1 MSFFY
6 AENMLRLVLSEKGE
20 VVMEQEKII
29 LVGVFLPNR
38 TEEAFWNS
46 IRELRSLTSTANGE
60 IVDELIQKLE
70 RVNQASFIGS
80 GKLLELAE
88 LVEMHE
94 ADVVIF
100 NSELSATQVRNI
112 SKVVAARVID
122 RTQLILDIFAM
133 RAKSREGKL
142 QVAYAQ
148 YKYLLPRLSGQ
159 GASLSK
165 LGGGIGSRGPG
176 ESKLEMDK
184 RHIREKMDDI
194 RAQLTHV
201 EKHRKRIINR
211 RNEQAIFRFGLIGY
225 TNAGKS
231 TIFNRLTH
239 ETTIEEDK
247 LFATLDPTTRKIR
260 FAGGFQA
267 LLTDTVGFIQ
277 DLPTTLIA
285 AFRSTLEETANVDV
299 LIHVVDAS
307 DSDYLQHETTVLALL
322 TELEMNHI
330 PILTVYNKI
339 DQITQ
344 GFIPDRPEH
353 LLISALSTTAST
365 SLKQRMIELIE
376 KNWHYFSKEIPEE
389 QGKELAQIKQR
400 AWITKLEYLED
411 NKAYLV
417 EGYQPRKE
425 PTND

>member
-1 MSFFY
+1 
-6 AENMLRLVLSEKGE
+6 MLVER
-20 VVMEQEKII
+20 EKII
-29 LVGVFLPNR
+29 LVGVFLPNK

-46 IRELRSLTSTANGE
+46 MKELHSLAKTANAE
-60 IVDELIQKLE
+60 VMDELIQKLE

-80 GKLLELAE
+80 GKLDELAA

-112 SKVVAARVID
+112 SAAVEARIID

-133 RAKSREGKL
+133 CAKSREGKL

-159 GASLSK
+159 GISLSK

-184 RHIREKMDDI
+184 RHIREKMHDI
-194 RAQLTHV
+194 KAQLTHV
-201 EKHRKRIINR
+201 EQHRKRIIER
-211 RNEQAIFRFGLIGY
+211 RNTQSVFRFGLIGY

-231 TIFNRLTH
+231 TIFNRLTN
-239 ETTIEEDK
+239 ETTLQENK
-247 LFATLDPTTRKIR
+247 LFATLDPTTRKVR
-260 FAGGFQA
+260 FSGGFQT

-307 DSDYLQHETTVLALL
+307 NPDYLQHETTVISLL
-322 TELEMNHI
+322 EELEMNHLPTLVI
-330 PILTVYNKI
+330 YNKMDHAPATFVP
-339 DQITQ
+339 DQ
-344 GFIPDRPEH
+344 PES
-353 LLISALSTTAST
+353 LLISALDQEAPDTI
-365 SLKQRMIELIE
+365 KQRMIQLIE
-376 KNWHYFSKEIPEE
+376 KNWVFFTIELSEE
-389 QGKELAQIKQR
+389 KGKELAQIKQQ
-400 AWITKLEYLED
+400 AWVTKLEYIES
-411 NKAYLV
+411 KQSYHI
-417 EGYQPRKE
+417 EGYKPRKE
-425 PTND
+425 LNNE

>member
-1 MSFFY
+1 
-6 AENMLRLVLSEKGE
+6 MLVER
-20 VVMEQEKII
+20 EKII
-29 LVGVFLPNR
+29 LVGVFLPNKS
-38 TEEAFWNS
+38 EEAFWNS
-46 IRELRSLTSTANGE
+46 MKELHSLAKTANAE
-60 IVDELIQKLE
+60 VMDELIQKLE

-80 GKLLELAE
+80 GKLNELAA

-94 ADVVIF
+94 AYVVIF

-112 SKVVAARVID
+112 SAAVEARIID

-159 GASLSK
+159 GISLSK

-184 RHIREKMDDI
+184 RHIREKMHDI
-194 RAQLTHV
+194 KAQLTHV
-201 EKHRKRIINR
+201 EQHRKRIIER
-211 RNEQAIFRFGLIGY
+211 RNTQSVFRFGLIGY

-231 TIFNRLTH
+231 TIFNRLTN
-239 ETTIEEDK
+239 ETTLQENK
-247 LFATLDPTTRKIR
+247 LFATLDPTTRKVR
-260 FAGGFQA
+260 FSGGFQA

-307 DSDYLQHETTVLALL
+307 NPDYLQHETTVISLL
-322 TELEMNHI
+322 EELEMNHLPTLVI
-330 PILTVYNKI
+330 YNKMDHAPAAFVP
-339 DQITQ
+339 DQ
-344 GFIPDRPEH
+344 PES
-353 LLISALSTTAST
+353 LLISALDQEAPDTI
-365 SLKQRMIELIE
+365 KQRMIQLIE
-376 KNWHYFSKEIPEE
+376 KNWAFFTIELSEE
-389 QGKELAQIKQR
+389 KGKELAQIKQQ
-400 AWITKLEYLED
+400 AWVTKLEYIES
-411 NKAYLV
+411 KQSYHI
-417 EGYQPRKE
+417 EGYKPRKE
-425 PTND
+425 LNNE

>member
-1 MSFFY
+1 
-6 AENMLRLVLSEKGE
+6 
-20 VVMEQEKII
+20 MEREKII
-29 LVGVFLPNR
+29 LVGVILPNK

-46 IRELRSLTSTANGE
+46 MSELHSLAKTANGE
-60 IVDELIQKLE
+60 VMDELIQKLE
-70 RVNQASFIGS
+70 RVSQTSFIGS
-80 GKLLELAE
+80 GKLMELSE

-112 SKVVAARVID
+112 SKIVDARIID

-133 RAKSREGKL
+133 RAKSKEGKL

-184 RHIREKMDDI
+184 RHIREKMHDI
-194 RAQLTHV
+194 KAQLTHV
-201 EKHRKRIINR
+201 ERHRKRIIDR
-211 RNEQAIFRFGLIGY
+211 RNTQSVFRFGLIGY

-231 TIFNRLTH
+231 TIFNRLTN
-239 ETTIEEDK
+239 ETTLEEDK

-260 FAGGFQA
+260 FEGGFQA

-307 DSDYLQHETTVLALL
+307 DPDYLQHETTVINLL
-322 TELEMNHI
+322 EELEMSHLPTLI
-330 PILTVYNKI
+330 IYNKM
-339 DQITQ
+339 DKAPST
-344 GFIPDRPEH
+344 FVPDCPEH
-353 LLISALSTTAST
+353 LLISALDQDAPKEI
-365 SLKQRMIELIE
+365 KQRMIELIE
-376 KNWHYFSKEIPEE
+376 KNWTFFTVDLSEE
-389 QGKELAQIKQR
+389 KGKELARLKQQ
-400 AWITKLEYLED
+400 AWITKLEYMEE
-411 NKAYLV
+411 KACYRI
-417 EGYQPRKE
+417 EGYRPRKE
-425 PTND
+425 TTND

>member
-1 MSFFY
+1 
-6 AENMLRLVLSEKGE
+6 
-20 VVMEQEKII
+20 MEREKII
-29 LVGVFLPNR
+29 LVGVFLPNKS
-38 TEEAFWNS
+38 EEAFWNS
-46 IRELRSLTSTANGE
+46 MKELHSLAKTANAE
-60 IVDELIQKLE
+60 VMDELIQKLE

-80 GKLLELAE
+80 GKLNELAA

-112 SKVVAARVID
+112 SAAVEARIID

-159 GASLSK
+159 GISLSK

-184 RHIREKMDDI
+184 RHIREKMHDI
-194 RAQLTHV
+194 KAQLTHV
-201 EKHRKRIINR
+201 EQHRKRIIER
-211 RNEQAIFRFGLIGY
+211 RNTQSVFRFGLIGY

-231 TIFNRLTH
+231 TIFNRLTN
-239 ETTIEEDK
+239 ETTLQENK
-247 LFATLDPTTRKIR
+247 LFATLDPTTRKVR
-260 FAGGFQA
+260 FSGGFQT

-307 DSDYLQHETTVLALL
+307 NPDYLQHETTVISLL
-322 TELEMNHI
+322 EELEMNHLPTLVI
-330 PILTVYNKI
+330 YNKMDHAPAAFVP
-339 DQITQ
+339 DQ
-344 GFIPDRPEH
+344 PES
-353 LLISALSTTAST
+353 LLISALDQEAPDTI
-365 SLKQRMIELIE
+365 KQRMIQLIE
-376 KNWHYFSKEIPEE
+376 KNWAFFTIELSEE
-389 QGKELAQIKQR
+389 KGKELAQIKQQ
-400 AWITKLEYLED
+400 AWVTKLEYIES
-411 NKAYLV
+411 KQSYHI
-417 EGYQPRKE
+417 EGYKPRKE
-425 PTND
+425 LNNE

>member
-1 MSFFY
+1 
-6 AENMLRLVLSEKGE
+6 MLVER
-20 VVMEQEKII
+20 EKII
-29 LVGVFLPNR
+29 LVGVFLPNK

-46 IRELRSLTSTANGE
+46 MKELHSLAKTANAE
-60 IVDELIQKLE
+60 VMDELIQKLE

-80 GKLLELAE
+80 GKLDELAA

-112 SKVVAARVID
+112 SAAVEARIID

-133 RAKSREGKL
+133 CAKSREGKL

-159 GASLSK
+159 GISLSK

-184 RHIREKMDDI
+184 RHIREKMHDI
-194 RAQLTHV
+194 KAQLTHV
-201 EKHRKRIINR
+201 EQHRKRIIER
-211 RNEQAIFRFGLIGY
+211 RNTQSVFRFGLIGY

-231 TIFNRLTH
+231 TIFNRLTN
-239 ETTIEEDK
+239 ETTLQEDK

-260 FAGGFQA
+260 FSGGFQA

-307 DSDYLQHETTVLALL
+307 NPDYLQHETTVISLL
-322 TELEMNHI
+322 EELEMNHLPTLVI
-330 PILTVYNKI
+330 YNKMDHAPAAFVP
-339 DQITQ
+339 DQ
-344 GFIPDRPEH
+344 PES
-353 LLISALSTTAST
+353 LLISALDQEAPDTI
-365 SLKQRMIELIE
+365 KQRMIQLIE
-376 KNWHYFSKEIPEE
+376 KNWAFFTIELSEE
-389 QGKELAQIKQR
+389 KGKELAQIKQQ
-400 AWITKLEYLED
+400 AWVTKLEYIES
-411 NKAYLV
+411 KQSYHI
-417 EGYQPRKE
+417 EGYKPRKE
-425 PTND
+425 LNNE

>member
-1 MSFFY
+1 
-6 AENMLRLVLSEKGE
+6 
-20 VVMEQEKII
+20 MEREKII
-29 LVGVFLPNR
+29 LVGVFLPNKS
-38 TEEAFWNS
+38 EEAFWNS
-46 IRELRSLTSTANGE
+46 MKELHSLAKTANAE
-60 IVDELIQKLE
+60 VMDELIQKLE

-80 GKLLELAE
+80 GKLNELAA

-94 ADVVIF
+94 ADLVIF

-112 SKVVAARVID
+112 SAAVEARIID

-159 GASLSK
+159 GISLSK

-184 RHIREKMDDI
+184 RHIREKMHDI
-194 RAQLTHV
+194 KAQLTHV
-201 EKHRKRIINR
+201 EQHRKRIIER
-211 RNEQAIFRFGLIGY
+211 RNTQSVFRFGLIGY

-231 TIFNRLTH
+231 TIFNRLTN
-239 ETTIEEDK
+239 ETTLQENK
-247 LFATLDPTTRKIR
+247 LFATLDPTTRKVR
-260 FAGGFQA
+260 FSGGFQA

-307 DSDYLQHETTVLALL
+307 NPDYLQHETTVISLL
-322 TELEMNHI
+322 EELEMNHLPTLVI
-330 PILTVYNKI
+330 YNKMDHAPAAFVP
-339 DQITQ
+339 DQ
-344 GFIPDRPEH
+344 PES
-353 LLISALSTTAST
+353 LLISALDQEAPDTI
-365 SLKQRMIELIE
+365 KQRMIQLIE
-376 KNWHYFSKEIPEE
+376 KNWAFFTIELSEE
-389 QGKELAQIKQR
+389 KGKELAQIKQQ
-400 AWITKLEYLED
+400 AWVTKLEYIES
-411 NKAYLV
+411 KQSYHI
-417 EGYQPRKE
+417 EGYKPRKE
-425 PTND
+425 LNNE

>member
-1 MSFFY
+1 
-6 AENMLRLVLSEKGE
+6 MLVER
-20 VVMEQEKII
+20 EKII
-29 LVGVFLPNR
+29 LVGVFLPNKS
-38 TEEAFWNS
+38 EEAFWNS
-46 IRELRSLTSTANGE
+46 MKELHSLAKTANAE
-60 IVDELIQKLE
+60 VMDELIQKIE

-80 GKLLELAE
+80 GKLNELAA

-112 SKVVAARVID
+112 SAAVEARIID

-159 GASLSK
+159 GISLSK

-184 RHIREKMDDI
+184 RHIREKMHDI
-194 RAQLTHV
+194 KAQLTHV
-201 EKHRKRIINR
+201 EQHRKRIIER
-211 RNEQAIFRFGLIGY
+211 RNTQSVFRFGLIGY

-231 TIFNRLTH
+231 TIFNRLTN
-239 ETTIEEDK
+239 ETTLQENK
-247 LFATLDPTTRKIR
+247 LFATLDPTTRKVR
-260 FAGGFQA
+260 FSGGFQT

-307 DSDYLQHETTVLALL
+307 NPDYLQHETTVISLL
-322 TELEMNHI
+322 EELEMNHLPTLVI
-330 PILTVYNKI
+330 YNKMDHAPATFVP
-339 DQITQ
+339 DQ
-344 GFIPDRPEH
+344 PES
-353 LLISALSTTAST
+353 LLISALDQEAPDTI
-365 SLKQRMIELIE
+365 KQRMIQLIE
-376 KNWHYFSKEIPEE
+376 KNWAFFTIELSEE
-389 QGKELAQIKQR
+389 KGKELAQIKQQ
-400 AWITKLEYLED
+400 AWVTKLEYIES
-411 NKAYLV
+411 KQSYHI
-417 EGYQPRKE
+417 EGYKPRKE
-425 PTND
+425 LNNE

>member
-1 MSFFY
+1 
-6 AENMLRLVLSEKGE
+6 
-20 VVMEQEKII
+20 MEREKII
-29 LVGVFLPNR
+29 LVGVFLPNK

-46 IRELRSLTSTANGE
+46 MKELHSLAKTANAE
-60 IVDELIQKLE
+60 VMDELIQKLE

-80 GKLLELAE
+80 GKLDELAA

-112 SKVVAARVID
+112 SAAVEARIID

-133 RAKSREGKL
+133 CAKSREGKL

-159 GASLSK
+159 GISLSK

-184 RHIREKMDDI
+184 RHIREKMHDI
-194 RAQLTHV
+194 KAQLTHV
-201 EKHRKRIINR
+201 EQHRKRIIER
-211 RNEQAIFRFGLIGY
+211 RNTQSVFRFGLIGY

-231 TIFNRLTH
+231 TIFNRLTN
-239 ETTIEEDK
+239 ETTLQENK
-247 LFATLDPTTRKIR
+247 LFATLDSTTRKVR
-260 FAGGFQA
+260 FSGGFQA

-307 DSDYLQHETTVLALL
+307 NPDYLQHETTVISLL
-322 TELEMNHI
+322 EELEMNHLPTLVI
-330 PILTVYNKI
+330 YNKMDHAPATFVP
-339 DQITQ
+339 DQ
-344 GFIPDRPEH
+344 PES
-353 LLISALSTTAST
+353 LLISALDQEAPDTI
-365 SLKQRMIELIE
+365 KQRMIQLIE
-376 KNWHYFSKEIPEE
+376 KNWAFFTIELSEE
-389 QGKELAQIKQR
+389 KGKELAQIKQQ
-400 AWITKLEYLED
+400 AWVTKLEYIES
-411 NKAYLV
+411 KQSYHI
-417 EGYQPRKE
+417 EGYKPRKE
-425 PTND
+425 LNNE

>member
-1 MSFFY
+1 
-6 AENMLRLVLSEKGE
+6 MLVER
-20 VVMEQEKII
+20 EKII
-29 LVGVFLPNR
+29 LVGVFLPNK

-46 IRELRSLTSTANGE
+46 MKELHSLAKTANAE
-60 IVDELIQKLE
+60 VMDELIQKLE

-80 GKLLELAE
+80 GKLNELAA

-112 SKVVAARVID
+112 SAAVEARIID

-159 GASLSK
+159 GISLSK

-184 RHIREKMDDI
+184 RHIREKMHDI
-194 RAQLTHV
+194 KAQLTHV
-201 EKHRKRIINR
+201 EQHRKRIIER
-211 RNEQAIFRFGLIGY
+211 RNTQSVFRFGLIGY

-231 TIFNRLTH
+231 TIFNRLTN
-239 ETTIEEDK
+239 ETTLQENK
-247 LFATLDPTTRKIR
+247 LFATLDPTTRKVR
-260 FAGGFQA
+260 FSGGFQA

-307 DSDYLQHETTVLALL
+307 NPDYLQHETTVISLL
-322 TELEMNHI
+322 EELEMNHLPTLVI
-330 PILTVYNKI
+330 YNKMDHAPATFVP
-339 DQITQ
+339 DQ
-344 GFIPDRPEH
+344 PES
-353 LLISALSTTAST
+353 LLISALDQEAPDTI
-365 SLKQRMIELIE
+365 KQRMIQLIE
-376 KNWHYFSKEIPEE
+376 KKNWAFFTIELSEE
-389 QGKELAQIKQR
+389 KGKELAQIKQQ
-400 AWITKLEYLED
+400 AWVTKLEYIES
-411 NKAYLV
+411 KQSYHI
-417 EGYQPRKE
+417 EGYKPRKE
-425 PTND
+425 LNNE

>member
-1 MSFFY
+1 
-6 AENMLRLVLSEKGE
+6 
-20 VVMEQEKII
+20 MEREKII
-29 LVGVFLPNR
+29 LVGVILPNK
-38 TEEAFWNS
+38 TEEAFRNS
-46 IRELRSLTSTANGE
+46 MNELRSLAKTANGE
-60 IVDELIQKLE
+60 VMDELIQKLE
-70 RVNQASFIGS
+70 RVSQTSFIGS
-80 GKLLELAE
+80 GKLMELSELA
-88 LVEMHE
+88 EMHE

-112 SKVVAARVID
+112 SKIVDARIID

-133 RAKSREGKL
+133 RAKSKEGKL

-184 RHIREKMDDI
+184 RHIREKMHDI
-194 RAQLTHV
+194 KAQLTHV
-201 EKHRKRIINR
+201 ERHRKRIIDR
-211 RNEQAIFRFGLIGY
+211 RNTQSVFRFGLIGY

-231 TIFNRLTH
+231 TIFNRLTN
-239 ETTIEEDK
+239 ETTLEEDK

-260 FAGGFQA
+260 FEGGFQA

-307 DSDYLQHETTVLALL
+307 DPDYLQHETTVINLL
-322 TELEMNHI
+322 EELDMRHLPTLI
-330 PILTVYNKI
+330 VYNKM
-339 DQITQ
+339 DKAPPT
-344 GFIPDRPEH
+344 FIPDRPEH
-353 LLISALSTTAST
+353 LLISALDKNAPKEI
-365 SLKQRMIELIE
+365 KQRMIELIE
-376 KNWHYFSKEIPEE
+376 KNWTFFTEDLSEE
-389 QGKELAQIKQR
+389 KGKELAQMKQQ
-400 AWITKLEYLED
+400 AWITKLEYIEE
-411 NKAYLV
+411 KACYRI
-417 EGYQPRKE
+417 EGYRPRKE
-425 PTND
+425 TTND

>member
-1 MSFFY
+1 
-6 AENMLRLVLSEKGE
+6 MLVER
-20 VVMEQEKII
+20 EKII
-29 LVGVFLPNR
+29 LVGVFLPNKS
-38 TEEAFWNS
+38 EEAFWNS
-46 IRELRSLTSTANGE
+46 MKELHSLAKTANAE
-60 IVDELIQKLE
+60 VMDELIQKLE

-80 GKLLELAE
+80 GKLNELAA

-112 SKVVAARVID
+112 SAAVEARIID

-159 GASLSK
+159 GISLSK

-184 RHIREKMDDI
+184 RHIREKMHDI
-194 RAQLTHV
+194 KAQLTHV
-201 EKHRKRIINR
+201 EQHRKRIIER
-211 RNEQAIFRFGLIGY
+211 RNTQSVFRFGLIGY

-231 TIFNRLTH
+231 TIFNRLTN
-239 ETTIEEDK
+239 ETTLQENK
-247 LFATLDPTTRKIR
+247 LFATLDPTTRKVR
-260 FAGGFQA
+260 FSGGFQA

-307 DSDYLQHETTVLALL
+307 NPDYLQHETTVISLL
-322 TELEMNHI
+322 EELEMNHLPTLVI
-330 PILTVYNKI
+330 YNKLDHSPAAFVP
-339 DQITQ
+339 DQ
-344 GFIPDRPEH
+344 PES
-353 LLISALSTTAST
+353 LLISALDQEAPDTI
-365 SLKQRMIELIE
+365 KQRMIQLIE
-376 KNWHYFSKEIPEE
+376 KNWAFFTIELSEE
-389 QGKELAQIKQR
+389 KGKELAQIKQQ
-400 AWITKLEYLED
+400 AWVTKLEYIES
-411 NKAYLV
+411 KQSYHI
-417 EGYQPRKE
+417 EGYKPRKE
-425 PTND
+425 LNNE

>member
-1 MSFFY
+1 
-6 AENMLRLVLSEKGE
+6 
-20 VVMEQEKII
+20 MEREKII
-29 LVGVFLPNR
+29 LVGVILPNK

-46 IRELRSLTSTANGE
+46 MNELHSLAKTANGE
-60 IVDELIQKLE
+60 VVDELIQKLE

-80 GKLLELAE
+80 GKLEELAA

-112 SKVVAARVID
+112 SKAVEARIID

-133 RAKSREGKL
+133 RAKSKEGKL

-159 GASLSK
+159 GVSLSK

-184 RHIREKMDDI
+184 RHIREKMHDI
-194 RAQLTHV
+194 KAQLTHV
-201 EKHRKRIINR
+201 EQHRKRIIER
-211 RNEQAIFRFGLIGY
+211 RNTQSVFRFGLIGY

-231 TIFNRLTH
+231 TIFNRLTN
-239 ETTIEEDK
+239 ETTLQEDK

-260 FAGGFQA
+260 FSGGFQA

-307 DSDYLQHETTVLALL
+307 NPDYLQHETTVLSFLE
-322 TELEMNHI
+322 ELEMNHLPTLVI
-330 PILTVYNKI
+330 YNKM
-339 DQITQ
+339 DQTPAT
-344 GFIPDRPEH
+344 FVPDQPEN
-353 LLISALSTTAST
+353 LLISALDQEAPDTI
-365 SLKQRMIELIE
+365 KQRMIQLIE
-376 KNWHYFSKEIPEE
+376 KNWTFFTLELSEE
-389 QGKELAQIKQR
+389 KGKELAQIKQQ
-400 AWITKLEYLED
+400 AWVTKLEYIES
-411 NKAYLV
+411 KQSYHI
-417 EGYQPRKE
+417 EGYKPRKE
-425 PTND
+425 LNNE

>member
-1 MSFFY
+1 
-6 AENMLRLVLSEKGE
+6 
-20 VVMEQEKII
+20 MEREKII
-29 LVGVFLPNR
+29 LVGVILPNK

-46 IRELRSLTSTANGE
+46 MSELHSLAKTANGE
-60 IVDELIQKLE
+60 VMDELIQKLE
-70 RVNQASFIGS
+70 RVSQTSFIGS
-80 GKLLELAE
+80 GKLMELSE

-112 SKVVAARVID
+112 SKIVDARIID

-133 RAKSREGKL
+133 RAKSKEGKL

-184 RHIREKMDDI
+184 RHIREKMHDI
-194 RAQLTHV
+194 KAQLTHV
-201 EKHRKRIINR
+201 ERHRKRIIDR
-211 RNEQAIFRFGLIGY
+211 RNTQSVFRFGLIGY

-231 TIFNRLTH
+231 TIFNRLTN
-239 ETTIEEDK
+239 ETTLEEDK

-260 FAGGFQA
+260 FEGGFQA

-307 DSDYLQHETTVLALL
+307 DPDYLQHETTVTNLL
-322 TELEMNHI
+322 EELEMSHLPTLI
-330 PILTVYNKI
+330 VYNKM
-339 DQITQ
+339 DKAPST
-344 GFIPDRPEH
+344 FVPDRPEH
-353 LLISALSTTAST
+353 LLISALDQDAPKEI
-365 SLKQRMIELIE
+365 KQRMIELIE
-376 KNWHYFSKEIPEE
+376 KNWTFFIEDLSEE
-389 QGKELAQIKQR
+389 KGKELAQLKQQ
-400 AWITKLEYLED
+400 AWITKLEYMEE
-411 NKAYLV
+411 KACYRI
-417 EGYQPRKE
+417 EGYRPRKE
-425 PTND
+425 TTND

>member
-1 MSFFY
+1 
-6 AENMLRLVLSEKGE
+6 MLVER
-20 VVMEQEKII
+20 EKII
-29 LVGVFLPNR
+29 LVGVILPNK

-46 IRELRSLTSTANGE
+46 MKELHSLAKTANAE
-60 IVDELIQKLE
+60 VMDELIQKLE

-80 GKLLELAE
+80 GKLNELAA

-112 SKVVAARVID
+112 SAAVEARIID

-159 GASLSK
+159 GISLSK

-184 RHIREKMDDI
+184 RHIREKMHDI
-194 RAQLTHV
+194 KAQLTHV
-201 EKHRKRIINR
+201 EQRRKRIIER
-211 RNEQAIFRFGLIGY
+211 RNTQSVFRFGLIGY

-231 TIFNRLTH
+231 TIFNRLTN
-239 ETTIEEDK
+239 ETTLQENK
-247 LFATLDPTTRKIR
+247 LFATLDPTTRKVP
-260 FAGGFQA
+260 FSGGFQA

-307 DSDYLQHETTVLALL
+307 NPDYLQHETTVISLL
-322 TELEMNHI
+322 EELEMNHLPTLVI
-330 PILTVYNKI
+330 YNKMDHAPAAFVP
-339 DQITQ
+339 DQ
-344 GFIPDRPEH
+344 PES
-353 LLISALSTTAST
+353 LLISALDQEAPDTI
-365 SLKQRMIELIE
+365 KQRMIQLIE
-376 KNWHYFSKEIPEE
+376 KNWAFFTIELSEE
-389 QGKELAQIKQR
+389 KGKELAQIKQQ
-400 AWITKLEYLED
+400 AWVTKLEYIES
-411 NKAYLV
+411 KQSYHI
-417 EGYQPRKE
+417 EGYKPRKE
-425 PTND
+425 LNNE

>member
-1 MSFFY
+1 
-6 AENMLRLVLSEKGE
+6 
-20 VVMEQEKII
+20 MEREKII
-29 LVGVFLPNR
+29 LVGVILPNK

-46 IRELRSLTSTANGE
+46 MSELHSLAKTANGE
-60 IVDELIQKLE
+60 VMDELIQKLE
-70 RVNQASFIGS
+70 RVSQTSFIGS
-80 GKLLELAE
+80 GKLMELSE

-112 SKVVAARVID
+112 SKIVDARIID

-133 RAKSREGKL
+133 RAKSKEGKL

-184 RHIREKMDDI
+184 RHIREKMHDI
-194 RAQLTHV
+194 KAQLTHV
-201 EKHRKRIINR
+201 ERHRKRIIDR
-211 RNEQAIFRFGLIGY
+211 RNTQSVFRFGLIGY

-231 TIFNRLTH
+231 TIFNRLTN
-239 ETTIEEDK
+239 ETTLEEDK

-260 FAGGFQA
+260 FEGGFQA

-307 DSDYLQHETTVLALL
+307 DPDYLQHETTVINLL
-322 TELEMNHI
+322 EELEMSHLPTLI
-330 PILTVYNKI
+330 VYNKM
-339 DQITQ
+339 DKAPST
-344 GFIPDRPEH
+344 FVPDRPEH
-353 LLISALSTTAST
+353 LLISALDQGAPKEI
-365 SLKQRMIELIE
+365 KQRMIELIE
-376 KNWHYFSKEIPEE
+376 KNWTFFTEDLSEE
-389 QGKELAQIKQR
+389 KGKELAQLKQQ
-400 AWITKLEYLED
+400 AWITKLEYMEE
-411 NKAYLV
+411 KACYRI
-417 EGYQPRKE
+417 EGYRPRKE
-425 PTND
+425 TTND

>member
-1 MSFFY
+1 
-6 AENMLRLVLSEKGE
+6 MLVER
-20 VVMEQEKII
+20 EKII
-29 LVGVFLPNR
+29 LVGVFLPNK

-46 IRELRSLTSTANGE
+46 MKELHSLAKTANAE
-60 IVDELIQKLE
+60 VMDELIQKLE

-80 GKLLELAE
+80 GKLDELAA

-112 SKVVAARVID
+112 SAAVEARIID

-133 RAKSREGKL
+133 CAKSREGKL

-159 GASLSK
+159 GISLSK

-184 RHIREKMDDI
+184 RHIREKMHDI
-194 RAQLTHV
+194 KAQLTHV
-201 EKHRKRIINR
+201 EQHRKRIIER
-211 RNEQAIFRFGLIGY
+211 RNTQSVFRFGLIGY

-231 TIFNRLTH
+231 TIFNRLTN
-239 ETTIEEDK
+239 ETTLQENK
-247 LFATLDPTTRKIR
+247 LFATLDPTTRKVR
-260 FAGGFQA
+260 FSGGFQA

-307 DSDYLQHETTVLALL
+307 NPDYLQHETTVISLL
-322 TELEMNHI
+322 EELEMNHLPTLVI
-330 PILTVYNKI
+330 YNKMDHAPAAFVP
-339 DQITQ
+339 DQL
-344 GFIPDRPEH
+344 ES
-353 LLISALSTTAST
+353 LLISALDQEAPDTI
-365 SLKQRMIELIE
+365 KQRMIQLIE
-376 KNWHYFSKEIPEE
+376 KNWAFFTIELSEE
-389 QGKELAQIKQR
+389 KGKELAQIKQQ
-400 AWITKLEYLED
+400 AWVTKLEYIES
-411 NKAYLV
+411 KQSYHI
-417 EGYQPRKE
+417 EGYKPRKE
-425 PTND
+425 LNNE

>member
-1 MSFFY
+1 
-6 AENMLRLVLSEKGE
+6 
-20 VVMEQEKII
+20 MEREKII
-29 LVGVFLPNR
+29 LVGVILPNK

-46 IRELRSLTSTANGE
+46 MKELHSLAKTANAE
-60 IVDELIQKLE
+60 VMDELIQKLE

-80 GKLLELAE
+80 GKLDELAA

-112 SKVVAARVID
+112 SAAVEARIID

-159 GASLSK
+159 GISLSK

-184 RHIREKMDDI
+184 RHIREKMHDI
-194 RAQLTHV
+194 KAQLTHV
-201 EKHRKRIINR
+201 EQHRKRIIER
-211 RNEQAIFRFGLIGY
+211 RNTQSVFRFGLIGY

-231 TIFNRLTH
+231 TIFNRLTN
-239 ETTIEEDK
+239 ETTLQENK
-247 LFATLDPTTRKIR
+247 LFATLDPTTRKVR
-260 FAGGFQA
+260 FSGGFQA

-307 DSDYLQHETTVLALL
+307 NPDYLQHETTVISLL
-322 TELEMNHI
+322 EELEMNHLPTLVI
-330 PILTVYNKI
+330 YNKMDHAPAAFVP
-339 DQITQ
+339 DQ
-344 GFIPDRPEH
+344 PES
-353 LLISALSTTAST
+353 LLISALDQEAPDTI
-365 SLKQRMIELIE
+365 KQRMIQLIE
-376 KNWHYFSKEIPEE
+376 KNWAFFTIELSEE
-389 QGKELAQIKQR
+389 KGKELAQIKQQ
-400 AWITKLEYLED
+400 AWVTKLEYIES
-411 NKAYLV
+411 KQSYHI
-417 EGYQPRKE
+417 EGYKPRKE
-425 PTND
+425 LNNE

>member
-1 MSFFY
+1 
-6 AENMLRLVLSEKGE
+6 MLVER
-20 VVMEQEKII
+20 EKII
-29 LVGVFLPNR
+29 LVGVFLPNK

-46 IRELRSLTSTANGE
+46 MKELHSLAKTANAE
-60 IVDELIQKLE
+60 VMDELIQKLE

-80 GKLLELAE
+80 GKLDELAA

-112 SKVVAARVID
+112 SAAVEARIID

-133 RAKSREGKL
+133 CAKSREGKL

-159 GASLSK
+159 GISLSK

-184 RHIREKMDDI
+184 RHIREKMHDI
-194 RAQLTHV
+194 KAQLTHV
-201 EKHRKRIINR
+201 EQHRKRIIER
-211 RNEQAIFRFGLIGY
+211 RNTQSVFRFGLIGY

-231 TIFNRLTH
+231 TIFNRLTN
-239 ETTIEEDK
+239 ETTLQENK
-247 LFATLDPTTRKIR
+247 LFATLDPTTRKVR
-260 FAGGFQA
+260 FSGGFQA

-307 DSDYLQHETTVLALL
+307 NPDYLQHETTVISLL
-322 TELEMNHI
+322 EELEMNHLPPLVI
-330 PILTVYNKI
+330 YNKMDHAPATFVP
-339 DQITQ
+339 DQ
-344 GFIPDRPEH
+344 PES
-353 LLISALSTTAST
+353 LLISALDQEAPDTI
-365 SLKQRMIELIE
+365 KQRMIQLIE
-376 KNWHYFSKEIPEE
+376 KNWAFFTIELSEE
-389 QGKELAQIKQR
+389 KGKELAQIKQQ
-400 AWITKLEYLED
+400 AWVTKLEYIES
-411 NKAYLV
+411 KQSYHI
-417 EGYQPRKE
+417 EGYKPRKE
-425 PTND
+425 LNNE

>member
-1 MSFFY
+1 
-6 AENMLRLVLSEKGE
+6 MLVER
-20 VVMEQEKII
+20 EKII
-29 LVGVFLPNR
+29 LVGVILPNK

-46 IRELRSLTSTANGE
+46 MNELHSLAKTANGE
-60 IVDELIQKLE
+60 VVDELIQKLE

-80 GKLLELAE
+80 GKLEELAA

-112 SKVVAARVID
+112 SKAVEARIID

-133 RAKSREGKL
+133 RAKSKEGKL

-159 GASLSK
+159 GVSLSK

-184 RHIREKMDDI
+184 RHIREKMHDI
-194 RAQLTHV
+194 KAQLTHV
-201 EKHRKRIINR
+201 EQHRKRIIER
-211 RNEQAIFRFGLIGY
+211 RNTQSVFRFGLIGY

-231 TIFNRLTH
+231 TIFNRLTN
-239 ETTIEEDK
+239 ETTLQEDK

-260 FAGGFQA
+260 FSGGFQA

-285 AFRSTLEETANVDV
+285 AFRSTLEETVNVDV

-307 DSDYLQHETTVLALL
+307 NPDYLQHETTVLSLL
-322 TELEMNHI
+322 EELEMNHLPTLVI
-330 PILTVYNKI
+330 YNKM
-339 DQITQ
+339 DQTPAT
-344 GFIPDRPEH
+344 FVPDQPEN
-353 LLISALSTTAST
+353 LLISALDQEAPDTI
-365 SLKQRMIELIE
+365 KQRMIQLIE
-376 KNWHYFSKEIPEE
+376 KNWTFFTLELSEE
-389 QGKELAQIKQR
+389 KGKELAQIKQQ
-400 AWITKLEYLED
+400 AWVTKLEYIES
-411 NKAYLV
+411 KQSYHI
-417 EGYQPRKE
+417 EGYKPRKE
-425 PTND
+425 LNNE

>member
-1 MSFFY
+1 
-6 AENMLRLVLSEKGE
+6 MLVER
-20 VVMEQEKII
+20 EKII
-29 LVGVFLPNR
+29 LVGVILPNK

-46 IRELRSLTSTANGE
+46 MNELHSLAKTANGE
-60 IVDELIQKLE
+60 VVDELIQKLE

-80 GKLLELAE
+80 GKLEELAA

-112 SKVVAARVID
+112 SKAVEARIID

-133 RAKSREGKL
+133 RAKSKEGKL

-159 GASLSK
+159 GVSLSK

-184 RHIREKMDDI
+184 RHIREKMHDI
-194 RAQLTHV
+194 KAQLTHV
-201 EKHRKRIINR
+201 EQHRKRIIER
-211 RNEQAIFRFGLIGY
+211 RNTQSVFRFGLIGY

-231 TIFNRLTH
+231 TIFNRLTN
-239 ETTIEEDK
+239 ETTLQEDK

-260 FAGGFQA
+260 FSGGFQA

-285 AFRSTLEETANVDV
+285 AFRSTLEGTANVDV

-307 DSDYLQHETTVLALL
+307 NPDYLQHETTVLSLL
-322 TELEMNHI
+322 EELEMNHLPTLVI
-330 PILTVYNKI
+330 YNKM
-339 DQITQ
+339 DQAPAT
-344 GFIPDRPEH
+344 FVPDQPEN
-353 LLISALSTTAST
+353 LLISALDQEAPDTI
-365 SLKQRMIELIE
+365 KQRMIQLIE
-376 KNWHYFSKEIPEE
+376 KNWTFFTLELSEE
-389 QGKELAQIKQR
+389 KGKELAQIKQQ
-400 AWITKLEYLED
+400 AWVTKLEYIES
-411 NKAYLV
+411 KQSYHI
-417 EGYQPRKE
+417 EGYKPRKE
-425 PTND
+425 LNNE

>member
-1 MSFFY
+1 
-6 AENMLRLVLSEKGE
+6 
-20 VVMEQEKII
+20 MEREKII
-29 LVGVFLPNR
+29 LVGVFLPNK

-46 IRELRSLTSTANGE
+46 MKELHSLAKTANAE
-60 IVDELIQKLE
+60 VMDELIQKLE

-80 GKLLELAE
+80 GKLNELAA

-112 SKVVAARVID
+112 SAAVEARIID

-159 GASLSK
+159 GISLSK

-184 RHIREKMDDI
+184 RHIREKMHDI
-194 RAQLTHV
+194 KAQLTHV
-201 EKHRKRIINR
+201 EQRRKRIIER
-211 RNEQAIFRFGLIGY
+211 RNTQSVFRFGLIGY

-231 TIFNRLTH
+231 TIFNRLTN
-239 ETTIEEDK
+239 ETTLQENK
-247 LFATLDPTTRKIR
+247 LFATLDPTTRKVR
-260 FAGGFQA
+260 FSGGFQA

-307 DSDYLQHETTVLALL
+307 NPDYLQHETTVISLL
-322 TELEMNHI
+322 EELEMNHLPTLVI
-330 PILTVYNKI
+330 YNKMDHAPAAFVP
-339 DQITQ
+339 DQ
-344 GFIPDRPEH
+344 PES
-353 LLISALSTTAST
+353 LLISALDQEAPDTI
-365 SLKQRMIELIE
+365 KQRMIQLIE
-376 KNWHYFSKEIPEE
+376 KNWAFFMIELSEE
-389 QGKELAQIKQR
+389 KGKELAQIKQQ
-400 AWITKLEYLED
+400 AWVTKLEYIES
-411 NKAYLV
+411 KQSYHI
-417 EGYQPRKE
+417 EGYKPRKE
-425 PTND
+425 LNNE

>member
-1 MSFFY
+1 
-6 AENMLRLVLSEKGE
+6 MLVER
-20 VVMEQEKII
+20 EKII
-29 LVGVFLPNR
+29 LVGVFLPNK

-46 IRELRSLTSTANGE
+46 MKELHSLAKTANAE
-60 IVDELIQKLE
+60 VMDELIQKLE

-80 GKLLELAE
+80 GKLDELAA

-112 SKVVAARVID
+112 SAAVEARIID

-133 RAKSREGKL
+133 CAKSREGKL

-159 GASLSK
+159 GISLSK

-184 RHIREKMDDI
+184 RHIREKMHDI
-194 RAQLTHV
+194 KAQLTHV
-201 EKHRKRIINR
+201 EQHRKRIIER
-211 RNEQAIFRFGLIGY
+211 RNTQSVFRFGLIGY

-231 TIFNRLTH
+231 TIFNRLTN
-239 ETTIEEDK
+239 ETTLQENK
-247 LFATLDPTTRKIR
+247 LFATLDPTTRKVR
-260 FAGGFQA
+260 FSGGFQT

-299 LIHVVDAS
+299 LIHVVDVS
-307 DSDYLQHETTVLALL
+307 NPDYLQHETTVISLL
-322 TELEMNHI
+322 EELEMNHLPTLVI
-330 PILTVYNKI
+330 YNKMDHAPATFVP
-339 DQITQ
+339 DQ
-344 GFIPDRPEH
+344 PES
-353 LLISALSTTAST
+353 LLISALDQEAPDTI
-365 SLKQRMIELIE
+365 KQRMIQLIE
-376 KNWHYFSKEIPEE
+376 KNWAFFTIELSEE
-389 QGKELAQIKQR
+389 KGKELAQIKQQ
-400 AWITKLEYLED
+400 AWVTKLEYIES
-411 NKAYLV
+411 KQSYHI
-417 EGYQPRKE
+417 EGYKPRKE
-425 PTND
+425 LNNE

>member
-1 MSFFY
+1 
-6 AENMLRLVLSEKGE
+6 
-20 VVMEQEKII
+20 MEREKII
-29 LVGVFLPNR
+29 LVGVILPNK

-46 IRELRSLTSTANGE
+46 MNELYSLVKTANGE
-60 IVDELIQKLE
+60 VMDELTQKLE
-70 RVNQASFIGS
+70 RVSQASFIGS

-112 SKVVAARVID
+112 SKVVDARIID

-133 RAKSREGKL
+133 RAKSKEGKL

-159 GASLSK
+159 GTSLSK

-184 RHIREKMDDI
+184 RHIREKMYDI
-194 RAQLTHV
+194 KAQLTHV
-201 EKHRKRIINR
+201 EKHRKRIIDR
-211 RNEQAIFRFGLIGY
+211 RNTQSVFRFGLIGY

-231 TIFNRLTH
+231 TIFNRLTN
-239 ETTIEEDK
+239 ETTLEEDK

-260 FAGGFQA
+260 FEGGFQA

-307 DSDYLQHETTVLALL
+307 DSDYLQHETTVIKLL
-322 TELEMNHI
+322 QELEMNHL
-330 PILTVYNKI
+330 PTLVVYNKM
-339 DQITQ
+339 DKAPAT
-344 GFIPDRPEH
+344 FVPDRPEH
-353 LLISALSTTAST
+353 LLFSALNPDAPKII
-365 SLKQRMIELIE
+365 KQRMIELIE
-376 KNWHYFSKEIPEE
+376 KNWSFFTMDLSEE
-389 QGKELAQIKQR
+389 NGKELAQIGQQ
-400 AWITKLEYLED
+400 AWLTKLEYIE
-411 NKAYLV
+411 NEACYRI
-417 EGYQPRKE
+417 EGYRPRKE
-425 PTND
+425 STND

>member
-1 MSFFY
+1 
-6 AENMLRLVLSEKGE
+6 
-20 VVMEQEKII
+20 MEREKII
-29 LVGVFLPNR
+29 LVGVILPNK

-46 IRELRSLTSTANGE
+46 MSELHSLAKTANGE
-60 IVDELIQKLE
+60 VMDELIQKLE
-70 RVNQASFIGS
+70 RVSQTSFIGS
-80 GKLLELAE
+80 GKLMELSE

-112 SKVVAARVID
+112 SKIVDARIID

-133 RAKSREGKL
+133 RAKSKEGKL

-184 RHIREKMDDI
+184 RHIREKMHDI
-194 RAQLTHV
+194 KAQLTHV
-201 EKHRKRIINR
+201 ERHRKRIIDR
-211 RNEQAIFRFGLIGY
+211 RNTQSVFRFGLIGY

-231 TIFNRLTH
+231 TIFNRLTN
-239 ETTIEEDK
+239 ETTLEEDK

-260 FAGGFQA
+260 FEGGFQA

-307 DSDYLQHETTVLALL
+307 DPDYLQHETTVINLL
-322 TELEMNHI
+322 EELEMSHLPTLI
-330 PILTVYNKI
+330 VYNKM
-339 DQITQ
+339 DKAPST
-344 GFIPDRPEH
+344 FVPDRPEH
-353 LLISALSTTAST
+353 LLISALDQDAPKEI
-365 SLKQRMIELIE
+365 KQRMIELIE
-376 KNWHYFSKEIPEE
+376 KNWTFFTEDLSEE
-389 QGKELAQIKQR
+389 KGKELAQLKQQ
-400 AWITKLEYLED
+400 AWITKLEYMEE
-411 NKAYLV
+411 KACYRI
-417 EGYQPRKE
+417 EGYRPRKE
-425 PTND
+425 TTND

>member
-1 MSFFY
+1 
-6 AENMLRLVLSEKGE
+6 MLVER
-20 VVMEQEKII
+20 EKII
-29 LVGVFLPNR
+29 LVGVFLPNK

-46 IRELRSLTSTANGE
+46 MKELHSLAKTANAE
-60 IVDELIQKLE
+60 VMDELIQKLE

-80 GKLLELAE
+80 GKLDELAA

-112 SKVVAARVID
+112 SAAVEARIID

-133 RAKSREGKL
+133 CAKSREGKL

-159 GASLSK
+159 GISLSK

-184 RHIREKMDDI
+184 RHIREKMHDI
-194 RAQLTHV
+194 KAQLTHV
-201 EKHRKRIINR
+201 EQHRKRIIER
-211 RNEQAIFRFGLIGY
+211 RNTQSVFRFGLIGY

-231 TIFNRLTH
+231 TIFNRLTN
-239 ETTIEEDK
+239 ETTLQENK
-247 LFATLDPTTRKIR
+247 LFATLDPTTRKVR
-260 FAGGFQA
+260 FSGGFQA

-307 DSDYLQHETTVLALL
+307 NPDYLQHETTVISLL
-322 TELEMNHI
+322 EELEMNHLPTLVI
-330 PILTVYNKI
+330 YNKMDHAPATFVP
-339 DQITQ
+339 DQ
-344 GFIPDRPEH
+344 PES
-353 LLISALSTTAST
+353 LLISALDQEAPDTI
-365 SLKQRMIELIE
+365 KQRMIQLIE
-376 KNWHYFSKEIPEE
+376 KNWAFFTIELSEE
-389 QGKELAQIKQR
+389 KGKELAQIKQQ
-400 AWITKLEYLED
+400 AWVTKLEYIESKQSYHID
-411 NKAYLV
+411 
-417 EGYQPRKE
+417 GYKPRKE
-425 PTND
+425 LNNE

>member
-1 MSFFY
+1 
-6 AENMLRLVLSEKGE
+6 MLVER
-20 VVMEQEKII
+20 EKII
-29 LVGVFLPNR
+29 LVGVILPNK

-46 IRELRSLTSTANGE
+46 MNELYSLVKTANGE
-60 IVDELIQKLE
+60 VMDELTQKLE
-70 RVNQASFIGS
+70 RVSQASFIGS

-112 SKVVAARVID
+112 SKVVDARIID

-133 RAKSREGKL
+133 RAKSKEGKL

-159 GASLSK
+159 GTSLSK

-184 RHIREKMDDI
+184 RHIREKMYDI
-194 RAQLTHV
+194 KAQLTHV
-201 EKHRKRIINR
+201 EKHRKRIIDR
-211 RNEQAIFRFGLIGY
+211 RNTQSVFRFGLIGY

-231 TIFNRLTH
+231 TIFNRLTN
-239 ETTIEEDK
+239 ETTLEEDK

-260 FAGGFQA
+260 FEGGFQA

-307 DSDYLQHETTVLALL
+307 DPDYLQHETTVIKLL
-322 TELEMNHI
+322 QELEMNHL
-330 PILTVYNKI
+330 PTLVVYNKM
-339 DQITQ
+339 DKAPAT
-344 GFIPDRPEH
+344 FVPDRPEH
-353 LLISALSTTAST
+353 LLFSALNPDAPKII
-365 SLKQRMIELIE
+365 KQRMIELIE
-376 KNWHYFSKEIPEE
+376 KNWSFFTMDLSQEN
-389 QGKELAQIKQR
+389 GKELAQIGQQ
-400 AWITKLEYLED
+400 AWLTKLEYIE
-411 NKAYLV
+411 NEACYRI
-417 EGYQPRKE
+417 EGYRPRKE
-425 PTND
+425 STND

>member
-1 MSFFY
+1 
-6 AENMLRLVLSEKGE
+6 
-20 VVMEQEKII
+20 MEREKII
-29 LVGVFLPNR
+29 LVGVFLPNK

-46 IRELRSLTSTANGE
+46 MKELHSLAKTANAE
-60 IVDELIQKLE
+60 VMDELIQKLE

-80 GKLLELAE
+80 GKLDELAA

-112 SKVVAARVID
+112 SAAVEARIID

-159 GASLSK
+159 GISLSK

-184 RHIREKMDDI
+184 RHIREKMHDI
-194 RAQLTHV
+194 KAQLTHV
-201 EKHRKRIINR
+201 EQHRKRIIER
-211 RNEQAIFRFGLIGY
+211 RNTQSVFRFGLIGY

-231 TIFNRLTH
+231 TIFNRLTN
-239 ETTIEEDK
+239 ETTLQENK
-247 LFATLDPTTRKIR
+247 LFATLDPTTRKVR
-260 FAGGFQA
+260 FSGGFQA

-307 DSDYLQHETTVLALL
+307 NPDYLQHETTVISLL
-322 TELEMNHI
+322 EELEMNHLPTLVI
-330 PILTVYNKI
+330 YNKMDHAPATFVP
-339 DQITQ
+339 DQ
-344 GFIPDRPEH
+344 PES
-353 LLISALSTTAST
+353 LLISALDLEAPDTI
-365 SLKQRMIELIE
+365 KQRMIQLIE
-376 KNWHYFSKEIPEE
+376 KNWAFFTIELSEE
-389 QGKELAQIKQR
+389 KGKELAQIKQQ
-400 AWITKLEYLED
+400 AWVTKLEYIES
-411 NKAYLV
+411 KQSYHI
-417 EGYQPRKE
+417 EGYKPRKE
-425 PTND
+425 LNNE

>member
-1 MSFFY
+1 
-6 AENMLRLVLSEKGE
+6 
-20 VVMEQEKII
+20 MEREKII
-29 LVGVFLPNR
+29 LVGVILPNK

-46 IRELRSLTSTANGE
+46 MKELHSLAKTANAE
-60 IVDELIQKLE
+60 VMDELIQKLE
-70 RVNQASFIGS
+70 RVYQASFIGS
-80 GKLLELAE
+80 GKLNELAA

-112 SKVVAARVID
+112 SAAVEARIID

-159 GASLSK
+159 GISLSK

-184 RHIREKMDDI
+184 RHIREKMHDI
-194 RAQLTHV
+194 KAQLTHV
-201 EKHRKRIINR
+201 EQRRKRIIER
-211 RNEQAIFRFGLIGY
+211 RNTQSVFRFGLIGY

-231 TIFNRLTH
+231 TIFNRLTN
-239 ETTIEEDK
+239 ETTLQENK
-247 LFATLDPTTRKIR
+247 LFATLDPTTRKVR
-260 FAGGFQA
+260 FSGGFQA

-307 DSDYLQHETTVLALL
+307 NPDYLQHETTVISLL
-322 TELEMNHI
+322 EELEMNHLPTLVI
-330 PILTVYNKI
+330 YNKMDHAPATFVP
-339 DQITQ
+339 DQ
-344 GFIPDRPEH
+344 PES
-353 LLISALSTTAST
+353 LLISALDQEAPDTI
-365 SLKQRMIELIE
+365 KQRMIQLIE
-376 KNWHYFSKEIPEE
+376 KNWAFFTIELSEE
-389 QGKELAQIKQR
+389 KGKELAQIKQQ
-400 AWITKLEYLED
+400 AWVTKLEYIES
-411 NKAYLV
+411 KQSYHI
-417 EGYQPRKE
+417 EGYKPRKE
-425 PTND
+425 LNNE

>member
-1 MSFFY
+1 
-6 AENMLRLVLSEKGE
+6 MLVER
-20 VVMEQEKII
+20 EKII
-29 LVGVFLPNR
+29 LVGVILPNK

-46 IRELRSLTSTANGE
+46 MNELYSLVKTANGE
-60 IVDELIQKLE
+60 VMDELTQKLE
-70 RVNQASFIGS
+70 RVSQASFIGS

-112 SKVVAARVID
+112 SKVVDARIID

-133 RAKSREGKL
+133 RAKSKEGKL

-159 GASLSK
+159 GISLSK

-184 RHIREKMDDI
+184 RHIREKMYDI
-194 RAQLTHV
+194 KAQLTHV
-201 EKHRKRIINR
+201 EKHRKRIIDR
-211 RNEQAIFRFGLIGY
+211 RNTQSVFRFGLIGY

-231 TIFNRLTH
+231 TIFNRLTN
-239 ETTIEEDK
+239 ETTLEEDK

-260 FAGGFQA
+260 FEGGFHA

-307 DSDYLQHETTVLALL
+307 DPHYLQHETTVIKLL
-322 TELEMNHI
+322 QELEMNHL
-330 PILTVYNKI
+330 PTLVVYNKM
-339 DQITQ
+339 DKAPAT
-344 GFIPDRPEH
+344 FVPDRPEH
-353 LLISALSTTAST
+353 LLFSALNPDAPKII
-365 SLKQRMIELIE
+365 KQRMIELIE
-376 KNWHYFSKEIPEE
+376 KNWSFFTMDLSEE
-389 QGKELAQIKQR
+389 NGKELAQIGQQ
-400 AWITKLEYLED
+400 AWLTKLEYIE
-411 NKAYLV
+411 NEACYRI
-417 EGYQPRKE
+417 EGYRPRKE
-425 PTND
+425 STND

>member
-1 MSFFY
+1 
-6 AENMLRLVLSEKGE
+6 MLVER
-20 VVMEQEKII
+20 EKII
-29 LVGVFLPNR
+29 LVGVFLPNK

-46 IRELRSLTSTANGE
+46 MKELHSLAKTANAE
-60 IVDELIQKLE
+60 VMDELIQKLE

-80 GKLLELAE
+80 GKLDELAA

-112 SKVVAARVID
+112 SAAVEARIID

-133 RAKSREGKL
+133 CAKSREGKL

-159 GASLSK
+159 GISLSK

-184 RHIREKMDDI
+184 RHIREKMHDI
-194 RAQLTHV
+194 KAQLTHV
-201 EKHRKRIINR
+201 EQHRKRIIER
-211 RNEQAIFRFGLIGY
+211 RNTQSVFRFGLIGY

-231 TIFNRLTH
+231 TIFNRLTN
-239 ETTIEEDK
+239 ETTLQENK
-247 LFATLDPTTRKIR
+247 LFATLDPTTRKVR
-260 FAGGFQA
+260 FSGGFQA

-307 DSDYLQHETTVLALL
+307 NPDYLQHETTVISLL
-322 TELEMNHI
+322 EELEMNHLPTLVI
-330 PILTVYNKI
+330 YNKMDHAPAAFVP
-339 DQITQ
+339 DQ
-344 GFIPDRPEH
+344 PES
-353 LLISALSTTAST
+353 LLISALDQEAPDTI
-365 SLKQRMIELIE
+365 KQRMIQLIE
-376 KNWHYFSKEIPEE
+376 KNWAFFTIELSEE
-389 QGKELAQIKQR
+389 KGKELAQIK
-400 AWITKLEYLED
+400 
-411 NKAYLV
+411 
-417 EGYQPRKE
+417 
-425 PTND
+425 

>member
-1 MSFFY
+1 
-6 AENMLRLVLSEKGE
+6 
-20 VVMEQEKII
+20 MEREKII
-29 LVGVFLPNR
+29 LVGVFLPNKS
-38 TEEAFWNS
+38 EEAFWNS
-46 IRELRSLTSTANGE
+46 MKELHSLAKTANAE
-60 IVDELIQKLE
+60 VMDELIQKLE

-80 GKLLELAE
+80 GKLNELAA

-112 SKVVAARVID
+112 SAAVEARIID

-159 GASLSK
+159 GISLSK

-184 RHIREKMDDI
+184 RHIREKMHDI
-194 RAQLTHV
+194 KAQLTHV
-201 EKHRKRIINR
+201 EQHRKRIIER
-211 RNEQAIFRFGLIGY
+211 RNTQSVFRFGLIGY

-231 TIFNRLTH
+231 TIFNRLTN
-239 ETTIEEDK
+239 ETTLQENK
-247 LFATLDPTTRKIR
+247 LFATLDPTTRKVR
-260 FAGGFQA
+260 FSGGFQA

-307 DSDYLQHETTVLALL
+307 NPDYLQHETTVISLL
-322 TELEMNHI
+322 EELEMNHLPTLVI
-330 PILTVYNKI
+330 YNKMDHAPAAFVP
-339 DQITQ
+339 DQ
-344 GFIPDRPEH
+344 PES
-353 LLISALSTTAST
+353 LLISALDQEAPDTIK
-365 SLKQRMIELIE
+365 LRMIQLIE
-376 KNWHYFSKEIPEE
+376 KNWAFFTIELSEE
-389 QGKELAQIKQR
+389 KGKELAQIKQQ
-400 AWITKLEYLED
+400 AWVTKLEYIES
-411 NKAYLV
+411 KQSYHI
-417 EGYQPRKE
+417 EGYKPRKE
-425 PTND
+425 LNNE

>member
-1 MSFFY
+1 
-6 AENMLRLVLSEKGE
+6 MLVER
-20 VVMEQEKII
+20 EKII
-29 LVGVFLPNR
+29 LVGVFLPNKS
-38 TEEAFWNS
+38 EEAFWNS
-46 IRELRSLTSTANGE
+46 MKELHSLAKTANAE
-60 IVDELIQKLE
+60 VMDELIQKLE

-80 GKLLELAE
+80 GKLNELAA

-112 SKVVAARVID
+112 SAAVEARIID

-159 GASLSK
+159 GISLSK

-184 RHIREKMDDI
+184 RHIREKMHDI
-194 RAQLTHV
+194 KAQLTHV
-201 EKHRKRIINR
+201 EQHRKRIIER
-211 RNEQAIFRFGLIGY
+211 RNTQSVFRFGLIGY

-231 TIFNRLTH
+231 TVFNRLTN
-239 ETTIEEDK
+239 ETTLQENK
-247 LFATLDPTTRKIR
+247 LFATLDPTTRKVR
-260 FAGGFQA
+260 FSGGFQA

-307 DSDYLQHETTVLALL
+307 NPDYLQHETTVISLL
-322 TELEMNHI
+322 EELEMNHLPTLVI
-330 PILTVYNKI
+330 YNKMDHAPATFVP
-339 DQITQ
+339 DQ
-344 GFIPDRPEH
+344 PES
-353 LLISALSTTAST
+353 LLISALDQEAPDTI
-365 SLKQRMIELIE
+365 KQRMIQLIE
-376 KNWHYFSKEIPEE
+376 KNWAFFTIELSEE
-389 QGKELAQIKQR
+389 KGKELAQIKQQ
-400 AWITKLEYLED
+400 AWVTKLEYIES
-411 NKAYLV
+411 KQSYHI
-417 EGYQPRKE
+417 EGYKPRKE
-425 PTND
+425 LNNE

>member
-1 MSFFY
+1 
-6 AENMLRLVLSEKGE
+6 
-20 VVMEQEKII
+20 MEREKII
-29 LVGVFLPNR
+29 LVGVFLPNK
-38 TEEAFWNS
+38 TEETFWNS
-46 IRELRSLTSTANGE
+46 MKELHSLAKTANAE
-60 IVDELIQKLE
+60 VMDELIQKLE

-80 GKLLELAE
+80 GKLDELAA

-112 SKVVAARVID
+112 SAAVEARIID

-159 GASLSK
+159 GISLSK

-184 RHIREKMDDI
+184 RHIREKMHDI
-194 RAQLTHV
+194 KAQLTHV
-201 EKHRKRIINR
+201 EQHRKRIIER
-211 RNEQAIFRFGLIGY
+211 RNTQSVFRFGLIGY

-231 TIFNRLTH
+231 TIFNRLTN
-239 ETTIEEDK
+239 ETTLQENK
-247 LFATLDPTTRKIR
+247 LFATLDPTTRKVR
-260 FAGGFQA
+260 FSGGFQA

-307 DSDYLQHETTVLALL
+307 NPDYLQHETTVISLL
-322 TELEMNHI
+322 EELEMNHLPTLVI
-330 PILTVYNKI
+330 YNKMDHAPATFVP
-339 DQITQ
+339 DQ
-344 GFIPDRPEH
+344 PES
-353 LLISALSTTAST
+353 LLISALDLEAPDTI
-365 SLKQRMIELIE
+365 KQRMIQLIE
-376 KNWHYFSKEIPEE
+376 KNWAFFTIELSEE
-389 QGKELAQIKQR
+389 KGKELAQIKQQ
-400 AWITKLEYLED
+400 AWVTKLEYIES
-411 NKAYLV
+411 KQSYHI
-417 EGYQPRKE
+417 EGYKPRKE
-425 PTND
+425 LNNE

>member
-1 MSFFY
+1 
-6 AENMLRLVLSEKGE
+6 MLVER
-20 VVMEQEKII
+20 EKII
-29 LVGVFLPNR
+29 LVGVILPNK

-46 IRELRSLTSTANGE
+46 MNELHSLAKTANGE
-60 IVDELIQKLE
+60 VVDELIQKLE

-80 GKLLELAE
+80 GKLEELAA

-112 SKVVAARVID
+112 SKAGEARIID

-133 RAKSREGKL
+133 RAKSKEGKL

-159 GASLSK
+159 GVSLSK

-184 RHIREKMDDI
+184 RHIREKMHDI
-194 RAQLTHV
+194 KAQLTHV
-201 EKHRKRIINR
+201 EQHRKRIIER
-211 RNEQAIFRFGLIGY
+211 RNTQCVFRFGLIGY

-231 TIFNRLTH
+231 TIFNRLTN
-239 ETTIEEDK
+239 ETTLQEDK

-260 FAGGFQA
+260 FSGGFQA

-307 DSDYLQHETTVLALL
+307 NPDYLQHETTVLSLL
-322 TELEMNHI
+322 EELEMNHLPTLVI
-330 PILTVYNKI
+330 YNKMDRAPTTFVP
-339 DQITQ
+339 DQ
-344 GFIPDRPEH
+344 PEN
-353 LLISALSTTAST
+353 LLISALDQEAPDTI
-365 SLKQRMIELIE
+365 KQRMIQLIE
-376 KNWHYFSKEIPEE
+376 KNWTFFTLELSEE
-389 QGKELAQIKQR
+389 KGKELAQIKQQ
-400 AWITKLEYLED
+400 AWVTKLEYIES
-411 NKAYLV
+411 KQSYHI
-417 EGYQPRKE
+417 EGYKPRKE
-425 PTND
+425 LNNE

>member
-1 MSFFY
+1 
-6 AENMLRLVLSEKGE
+6 MLVER
-20 VVMEQEKII
+20 EKII
-29 LVGVFLPNR
+29 LVGVFLPNK

-46 IRELRSLTSTANGE
+46 MKELHSLAKTVNAE
-60 IVDELIQKLE
+60 VMDELIQKLE

-80 GKLLELAE
+80 GKLDELAA

-112 SKVVAARVID
+112 SAAVEARIID

-133 RAKSREGKL
+133 CAKSREGKL

-159 GASLSK
+159 GISLSK

-184 RHIREKMDDI
+184 RHIREKMHDI
-194 RAQLTHV
+194 KAQLTHV
-201 EKHRKRIINR
+201 EQHRKRIIER
-211 RNEQAIFRFGLIGY
+211 RNTQSVFRFGLIGY

-231 TIFNRLTH
+231 TIFNRLTN
-239 ETTIEEDK
+239 ETTLQENK
-247 LFATLDPTTRKIR
+247 LFATLDPTTRKVR
-260 FAGGFQA
+260 FSGGFQA

-307 DSDYLQHETTVLALL
+307 NPDYLQHETTVISLL
-322 TELEMNHI
+322 EELEMNHLPTLVI
-330 PILTVYNKI
+330 YNKMDHAPATFVP
-339 DQITQ
+339 DQ
-344 GFIPDRPEH
+344 PES
-353 LLISALSTTAST
+353 LLISALDQEAPDTI
-365 SLKQRMIELIE
+365 KQRMIQLIE
-376 KNWHYFSKEIPEE
+376 KNWAFFTIELSEE
-389 QGKELAQIKQR
+389 KGKELAQIKQQ
-400 AWITKLEYLED
+400 AWVTKLEYIES
-411 NKAYLV
+411 KQSYHI
-417 EGYQPRKE
+417 EGYKPRKE
-425 PTND
+425 LNNE

>member
-1 MSFFY
+1 
-6 AENMLRLVLSEKGE
+6 
-20 VVMEQEKII
+20 MEREKII
-29 LVGVFLPNR
+29 LVGVILPNK

-46 IRELRSLTSTANGE
+46 MKELHSLAKTANAE
-60 IVDELIQKLE
+60 VMDELIQKLE

-80 GKLLELAE
+80 GKLNELAA

-112 SKVVAARVID
+112 SAAVEARIID

-159 GASLSK
+159 GISLSK

-184 RHIREKMDDI
+184 RHIREKMHDI
-194 RAQLTHV
+194 KAQLTHV
-201 EKHRKRIINR
+201 EQHRKRIIER
-211 RNEQAIFRFGLIGY
+211 RNTQSVFRFGLIGY

-231 TIFNRLTH
+231 TIFNRLTN
-239 ETTIEEDK
+239 ETTLQENK
-247 LFATLDPTTRKIR
+247 LFATLDPTTRKVR
-260 FAGGFQA
+260 FSGGFQA

-307 DSDYLQHETTVLALL
+307 NPDYLQHETTVISLL
-322 TELEMNHI
+322 EELEMNHLPTLVI
-330 PILTVYNKI
+330 YNKMDHAPAAFVP
-339 DQITQ
+339 DQ
-344 GFIPDRPEH
+344 PES
-353 LLISALSTTAST
+353 LLISALDQEAPDTI
-365 SLKQRMIELIE
+365 KQRMIQLIE
-376 KNWHYFSKEIPEE
+376 KNWAFFTIELSEE
-389 QGKELAQIKQR
+389 KGKVLAQIKQQ
-400 AWITKLEYLED
+400 AWVTKLEYIES
-411 NKAYLV
+411 KQSYHI
-417 EGYQPRKE
+417 EGYKPRKE
-425 PTND
+425 LNNE

>member
-1 MSFFY
+1 
-6 AENMLRLVLSEKGE
+6 MLVER
-20 VVMEQEKII
+20 EKII
-29 LVGVFLPNR
+29 LVGVFLPNKS
-38 TEEAFWNS
+38 EEAFWNS
-46 IRELRSLTSTANGE
+46 MKELHSLAKTANAE
-60 IVDELIQKLE
+60 VMDELIQKLE

-80 GKLLELAE
+80 GKLNELAA

-112 SKVVAARVID
+112 SAAVEARIID

-159 GASLSK
+159 GISLSK

-184 RHIREKMDDI
+184 RHIREKMHDI
-194 RAQLTHV
+194 KAQLTHV
-201 EKHRKRIINR
+201 EQHRKRIIER
-211 RNEQAIFRFGLIGY
+211 RNTQSVFRFGLIGY

-231 TIFNRLTH
+231 TIFNRLTN
-239 ETTIEEDK
+239 ETTLQENK
-247 LFATLDPTTRKIR
+247 LFATLDPTTRKVR
-260 FAGGFQA
+260 FSGGFQA

-307 DSDYLQHETTVLALL
+307 NPDYLQHETTVISLL
-322 TELEMNHI
+322 EELEMNHLPTLVI
-330 PILTVYNKI
+330 YNKMDHAPAAFVP
-339 DQITQ
+339 DQ
-344 GFIPDRPEH
+344 PES
-353 LLISALSTTAST
+353 LLISALDQEAPDTI
-365 SLKQRMIELIE
+365 KQRMIQLIE
-376 KNWHYFSKEIPEE
+376 KNWAFFTIELSEE
-389 QGKELAQIKQR
+389 KGKELAQIKQQ
-400 AWITKLEYLED
+400 AWVTKLEYIES
-411 NKAYLV
+411 KQSYHI
-417 EGYQPRKE
+417 EGYKPRKE
-425 PTND
+425 LNNE

>member
-1 MSFFY
+1 
-6 AENMLRLVLSEKGE
+6 
-20 VVMEQEKII
+20 MEREKII
-29 LVGVFLPNR
+29 LVGVILPNK

-46 IRELRSLTSTANGE
+46 MSELYSLAKTANGE
-60 IVDELIQKLE
+60 VMDELIQKLE
-70 RVNQASFIGS
+70 RVSQTSFIGS
-80 GKLLELAE
+80 GKLMELSE

-112 SKVVAARVID
+112 SKIVDARIID

-133 RAKSREGKL
+133 SAKSKEGKL

-184 RHIREKMDDI
+184 RHIREKMHDI
-194 RAQLTHV
+194 KAQLTHV
-201 EKHRKRIINR
+201 ERHRKRIIDR
-211 RNEQAIFRFGLIGY
+211 RNTQSVFRFGLIGY

-231 TIFNRLTH
+231 TIFNRLTN
-239 ETTIEEDK
+239 ETTLEEDK

-260 FAGGFQA
+260 FEGGFQA

-307 DSDYLQHETTVLALL
+307 DPDYLQHETTVINLL
-322 TELEMNHI
+322 EELEMSHLPTLI
-330 PILTVYNKI
+330 IYNKM
-339 DQITQ
+339 DKAPST
-344 GFIPDRPEH
+344 FVPDRPEH
-353 LLISALSTTAST
+353 LLISALDQDAPKEI
-365 SLKQRMIELIE
+365 KQRMIELIE
-376 KNWHYFSKEIPEE
+376 KNWTFFTVDLSEE
-389 QGKELAQIKQR
+389 KGKELAQMKQQ
-400 AWITKLEYLED
+400 AWITKLEYMEE
-411 NKAYLV
+411 KACYRI
-417 EGYQPRKE
+417 EGYRPRKE
-425 PTND
+425 TTND

>member
-1 MSFFY
+1 
-6 AENMLRLVLSEKGE
+6 MLVER
-20 VVMEQEKII
+20 EKII
-29 LVGVFLPNR
+29 LVGVFLPNKS
-38 TEEAFWNS
+38 EEAFWNS
-46 IRELRSLTSTANGE
+46 MKELHSLAKTANAE
-60 IVDELIQKLE
+60 VMDELIQKLE

-80 GKLLELAE
+80 GKLNELAA

-112 SKVVAARVID
+112 SAAVEARIID

-159 GASLSK
+159 GISLSK

-176 ESKLEMDK
+176 ESKLEMNK
-184 RHIREKMDDI
+184 RHIREKMHDI
-194 RAQLTHV
+194 KAQLTHV
-201 EKHRKRIINR
+201 EQHRKRIIER
-211 RNEQAIFRFGLIGY
+211 RNTQSVFRFGLIGY

-231 TIFNRLTH
+231 TIFNRLTN
-239 ETTIEEDK
+239 ETTLQENK
-247 LFATLDPTTRKIR
+247 LFATLDPTTRKVR
-260 FAGGFQA
+260 FSGGFQT

-307 DSDYLQHETTVLALL
+307 NPDYLQHETTVISLL
-322 TELEMNHI
+322 EELEMNHLPTLVI
-330 PILTVYNKI
+330 YNKMDHAPATFVP
-339 DQITQ
+339 DQ
-344 GFIPDRPEH
+344 PES
-353 LLISALSTTAST
+353 LLISALDQEAPDTI
-365 SLKQRMIELIE
+365 KQRMIQLIE
-376 KNWHYFSKEIPEE
+376 KNWAFFTIELSEE
-389 QGKELAQIKQR
+389 KGKELAQIKQQ
-400 AWITKLEYLED
+400 AWVTKLEYIES
-411 NKAYLV
+411 KQSYHI
-417 EGYQPRKE
+417 EGYKPRKE
-425 PTND
+425 LNNE